1 MTLTSEDEQKWLSLT
16 QASEL
21 LGVHPTTLRRWADG
35 GEVPHVRTPGGHRRF
50 RATDLAAWMQGQQ
63 TAALLAP
70 PETLVQSAV
79 GFTRQAM
86 AERQVS
92 VEPWYVAFAQEDA
105 RQQMRDTG
113 RRLFGLA
120 IQYMSRAQNHDTV
133 LVEGQRIGEFYG
145 QQCAQNQVPLVD
157 TVRALFF
164 FRDSLRQAVSPEQIS
179 PGHYD
184 AEDVRIHQQLR
195 HFLDEVTFA
204 CLASYEATC
213 RRQPEGR
220 ARTTTLTQHLL

>member
-1 MTLTSEDEQKWLSLT
+1 MTSTSEDKQKWLSLA
-16 QASEL
+16 QASQA
-21 LGVHPTTLRRWADG
+21 LGVHPVTLRRWADG
-35 GEVPHVRTPGGHRRF
+35 GKVPHVRTPGGHRRF
-50 RATDLAAWMQGQQ
+50 RAADLAAWMRGQQ

-70 PETLVQSAV
+70 PEALVQSAV

-92 VEPWYVAFAQEDA
+92 VEPWYVAFAQEDM

-120 IQYMSRAQNHDTV
+120 IQYMSRTHNHETV
-133 LVEGQRIGEFYG
+133 LAEGQRIGEFYG
-145 QQCAQNQVPLVD
+145 QQCAHNQVPLVD

-164 FRDSLRQAVSPEQIS
+164 FRDSLRHAVSPEQIN

-184 AEDVRIHQQLR
+184 AEDMRIQGQLC
-195 HFLDEVTFA
+195 HFLDQVTFA
-204 CLASYEATC
+204 CLSSYEAAW
-213 RRQPEGR
+213 RRLAAEGD
-220 ARTTTLTQHLL
+220 